1 MVFRWI
7 EESQLAETIRQSS
20 WMYPFIEIIHI
31 LGIVL
36 VAGSAILFDIQLL
49 SRIRKPVIED
59 RYLLSW
65 SKRGL
70 ILAIPSGI
78 LLFATN
84 AIALSGDPVF
94 GLKLLLLF
102 LAIINAWIFHIRVGY
117 LPAKG
122 TAARSHAIISIILWI
137 SIISCGRLLAY

>member
-7 EESQLAETIRQSS
+7 EASPLAETIRQST
-20 WMYPFIEIIHI
+20 WLYPFIEIIHI

-36 VAGSAILFDIQLL
+36 VAGGAILFDIQLL
-49 SRIRKPVIED
+49 SANRMRVIEN

-84 AIALSGDPVF
+84 ALALSHDPIF
-94 GLKLLLLF
+94 GLKLMLLF
-102 LAIINAWIFHIRVGY
+102 LAAINAWIFHVRVY
-117 LPAKG
+117 LPAQR
-122 TAARSHAIISIILWI
+122 TAARSHAIVSIILWI

>member
-7 EESQLAETIRQSS
+7 EASSLAETIRQST
-20 WMYPFIEIIHI
+20 WLYPFIEIIHI

-49 SRIRKPVIED
+49 SRIRKPVIEN

-70 ILAIPSGI
+70 LLAIPSGI
-78 LLFATN
+78 LLFTTN
-84 AIALSGDPVF
+84 ALALSRDPIF

-102 LAIINAWIFHIRVGY
+102 LALINAWIFHIRVY
-117 LPAKG
+117 LPAKR
-122 TAARSHAIISIILWI
+122 TAARYHAIVSIILWI

>member
-7 EESQLAETIRQSS
+7 EASTVAAAIRQST
-20 WMYPFIEIIHI
+20 WLYPFIEIIHI
-31 LGIVL
+31 VGIVL
-36 VAGSAILFDIQLL
+36 VAGGAILFDIQLL
-49 SRIRKPVIED
+49 SPHRKPVIES

-70 ILAIPSGI
+70 ILVIPSGL

-84 AIALSGDPVF
+84 ATALSIDPVF
-94 GLKLLLLF
+94 GLKLLLLL
-102 LAIINAWIFHIRVGY
+102 LAAINAWIFHVRVY
-117 LPAKG
+117 LPANMAGAKF
-122 TAARSHAIISIILWI
+122 HAIASIILWV